1 MVGVVQALDAA
12 RGITDRGFTFVGA
25 RGPGEDLTLSFDQLR
40 LEVLRRASHLRAMG
54 LAKGDRLALVTPEG
68 EDFIPTFLAA
78 LWLGVVPVPLYP
90 PISLGK
96 LDAFMDALVGI
107 LTVAQPK
114 TLVTTERVGKVL
126 WSAVGKV
133 GSLERVILTPELRAE
148 VPLIDPPPPPSDDDL
163 AFLQFTS
170 GSTSTPKGVMV
181 THGNLKANA
190 KAILH
195 DALHWRPED
204 VTVSWLP
211 LYHDMGLIGTV
222 LCPVMVQMPV
232 VYIPT

>member
-1 MVGVVQALDAA
+1 MIGVVQALDAA

-25 RGPGEDLTLSFDQLR
+25 RGPGEDLT
-40 LEVLRRASHLRAMG
+40 
-54 LAKGDRLALVTPEG
+54 
-68 EDFIPTFLAA
+68 PTFLAA

-90 PISLGK
+90 PVSLGK

-107 LTVAQPK
+107 LNVAQPK
-114 TLVTTERVGKVL
+114 ALVTSERVGKVL

-133 GSLERVILTPELRAE
+133 STLERVILTPELRAE
-148 VPLIDPPPPPSDDDL
+148 VAVIEPPTHPADGDV

-170 GSTSTPKGVMV
+170 GSTSAPKGVMV

-195 DALHWRPED
+195 HGLRWQPGD
-204 VTVSWLP
+204 VT
-211 LYHDMGLIGTV
+211 
-222 LCPVMVQMPV
+222 
-232 VYIPT
+232 